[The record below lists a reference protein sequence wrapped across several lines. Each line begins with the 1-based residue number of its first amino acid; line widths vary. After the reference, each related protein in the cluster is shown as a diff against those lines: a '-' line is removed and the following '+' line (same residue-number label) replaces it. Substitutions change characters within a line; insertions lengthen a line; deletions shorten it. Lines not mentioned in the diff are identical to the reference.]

1 MSVYDNDTSKIYPPL
16 DPSAPPSQ
24 EVNPQT
30 YRLAKI
36 SEIEAYFLD
45 EIETREKLSKKIKH
59 FSTITAVL
67 DTSLITTTAITGG
80 ISIAAIASG
89 IGLPVGISLSATS
102 LLFSLAITIRRKT
115 RRIFNSKEKK
125 HDDIRLLAQSKL
137 DSISGT
143 ISQAIQDEN
152 VSPIEFNK
160 ILQAT
165 ENYRRLKADIRTRA
179 KTKQAKLSKEQRE
192 EILEQGQKR
201 WKIRFFTK
209 NCKYFRYQHCKCHVK
224 FEFPPPYDTS
234 L

>member
-1 MSVYDNDTSKIYPPL
+1 MSVYDNDTSKIYPTL
-16 DPSAPPSQ
+16 GLSAPPSQ

-45 EIETREKLSKKIKH
+45 EIDAREKLAKKIKR

-80 ISIAAIASG
+80 ISIAALASS

-102 LLFSLAITIRRKT
+102 LLLSLATTITRKT
-115 RRIFNSKEKK
+115 ISIFKSKEKK

-137 DSISGT
+137 DSISET
-143 ISQAIQDEN
+143 ISQAIQDEKL
-152 VSPIEFNK
+152 SPTEFHR
-160 ILQAT
+160 ILQET
-165 ENYRRLKADIRTRA
+165 ENYRKLKADIRRNIRNIRT
-179 KTKQAKLSKEQRE
+179 
-192 EILEQGQKR
+192 GQKR
-201 WKIRFFTK
+201 RKRRFFMK
-209 NCKYFRYQHCKCHVK
+209 NRKYFRYPKCKCHVK
-224 FEFPPPYDTS
+224 FEPPPPYDSS